1 MGKAPDT
8 FEMWRDNGLWPKYR
22 DFLKEASRKSFTQKE
37 ICRRLQL
44 EPATFI
50 RLKKR
55 HKEIIDALEEG
66 KVGLKDDLI
75 NGMLQLALGYDEI
88 TTTQL
93 ASEKTNGGSGKGGD
107 KKAYRQVRH
116 VGPDYQ
122 ALIYLLKINFGIDY
136 DPNSEQ
142 IKLMIKKAKEGK
154 EIWGNGKIIKQDSD
168 KEDQ

>member
-1 MGKAPDT
+1 MAKPLDT
-8 FEMWRDNGLWPKYR
+8 FEMWLNDGLWPKYR
-22 DFLKEASRKSFTQKE
+22 DFLKEAVKNNFNQKE
-37 ICRRLQL
+37 ICRRLQMDQN
-44 EPATFI
+44 TFS
-50 RLKKR
+50 RLKKK
-55 HKEIIDALEEG
+55 HKEIVDAMEDG
-66 KVGLKDDLI
+66 KVGLKESLI
-75 NGMLQLALGYDEI
+75 NSMLQLALGYDEI

-93 ASEKTNGGSGKGGD
+93 ASEKVNGGSGKGGD

-116 VGPDYQ
+116 VGPDYK